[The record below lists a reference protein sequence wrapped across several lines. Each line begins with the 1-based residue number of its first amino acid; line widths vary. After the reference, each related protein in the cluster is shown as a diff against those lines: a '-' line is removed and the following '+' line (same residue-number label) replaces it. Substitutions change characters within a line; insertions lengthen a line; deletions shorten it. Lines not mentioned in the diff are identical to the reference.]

1 MAPTLGEPTNR
12 TVGHDNGD
20 NRQLKLNLL
29 DLGVPKQ
36 LTRPY
41 LVDDSFRD
49 LVSHASYIRSGSSS
63 SGNRVATNRTN
74 RRDDSKYE
82 GMLNDRA
89 KIRCDVARYDPR
101 LAAM

>member
-1 MAPTLGEPTNR
+1 VKNPATSHLASVTLG
-12 TVGHDNGD
+12 TVFFVVTTGD
-20 NRQLKLNLL
+20 NARTFHTANFK
-29 DLGVPKQ
+29 
-36 LTRPY
+36 
-41 LVDDSFRD
+41 
-49 LVSHASYIRSGSSS
+49 GSSS